1 MHLIRSSGVEGL
13 KKILKRFAS
22 ETRNGEEKPEM
33 PKSASKSL
41 NAGFCVKYCGSMYIG
56 AEGDVKQIER
66 AIVQVLK
73 LEELKLVPVK
83 FECLEIGIRVTQDAD
98 DTVRK
103 YIC

>member
-1 MHLIRSSGVEGL
+1 
-13 KKILKRFAS
+13 
-22 ETRNGEEKPEM
+22 
-33 PKSASKSL
+33 
-41 NAGFCVKYCGSMYIG
+41 MYIG